1 MLLEWNFQK
10 RSSEMESH
18 SPELNL
24 CQKLVKSVGVIFV
37 YFGANSRKVA
47 GSETLSQI
55 FSKTGVPMFFI
66 FFMWF
71 DDDLK
76 IVDQN
81 GVPMQQH
88 VSFGISKNVK
98 FFFEKLKFFKNLEKW
113 KCHWKALKKLLKTCG
128 NARTQIL
135 RITRQNGHCLLKIQT
150 PAKTSQETFQNFPSG
165 YDVIQPVGVTYA
177 KMSKIG
183 GPP

>member
-1 MLLEWNFQK
+1 
-10 RSSEMESH
+10 MESH

-98 FFFEKLKFFKNLEKW
+98 FFFEKLKFFKNLEK
-113 KCHWKALKKLLKTCG
+113 
-128 NARTQIL
+128 
-135 RITRQNGHCLLKIQT
+135 
-150 PAKTSQETFQNFPSG
+150 
-165 YDVIQPVGVTYA
+165 V
-177 KMSKIG
+177 KMSLESSEKVAEDMW
-183 GPP
+183 